1 MSQTWEFTDLEFNL
15 LCEDVRR
22 GELPAP
28 FIFTSRTRLEADYE
42 REKSQVREQLR
53 HRLDHDL
60 DVLASAIAKPDVFV
74 VAHAWN
80 DQDFANP
87 AARIRVHA
95 IRHRARGYVITQR
108 PGETLAHSAGFDAVE
123 CDPYSL
129 ADTVIGLLPRC
140 GAGKLADIALSLP
153 DTAPTQE
160 RDRPVSS
167 IADDDDD
174 DDLGNDHVRSAGF
187 FATPALST
195 GIIKVLQGRSKY
207 GARGRIETGLLWRD
221 LPDDGRYVIP
231 LDDPAPV
238 ASAMSSDRLALWT
251 RDRIEEI
258 LTRMESHSE
267 TEE

>member
-28 FIFTSRTRLEADYE
+28 FIFTSRTRLEDDYE
-42 REKSQVREQLR
+42 REKAQVRQQLR
-53 HRLDHDL
+53 HRVDNDL
-60 DVLASAIAKPDVFV
+60 DALAGAIAKPDVFV

-80 DQDFANP
+80 DQDFENP
-87 AARIRVHA
+87 EARIRVHA

-108 PGETLAHSAGFDAVE
+108 PGETLAHSGGFDVVE
-123 CDPYSL
+123 CDPYVL
-129 ADTVIGLLPRC
+129 ADTVLGLLPRC
-140 GAGKLADIALSLP
+140 GAGKLDNIRLSLP
-153 DTAPTQE
+153 HTAPE
-160 RDRPVSS
+160 AEHDRPVSS
-167 IADDDDD
+167 VADNDDDDGYD
-174 DDLGNDHVRSAGF
+174 PFRSAAF
-187 FATPALST
+187 FATPAVST

-207 GARGRIETGLLWRD
+207 GPRGRIEAGLLWRD
-221 LPDDGRYVIP
+221 LADDGLYVIP

-238 ASAMSSDRLALWT
+238 ATAMSSDRLGPWV

-258 LTRMESHSE
+258 LTRMESHRE